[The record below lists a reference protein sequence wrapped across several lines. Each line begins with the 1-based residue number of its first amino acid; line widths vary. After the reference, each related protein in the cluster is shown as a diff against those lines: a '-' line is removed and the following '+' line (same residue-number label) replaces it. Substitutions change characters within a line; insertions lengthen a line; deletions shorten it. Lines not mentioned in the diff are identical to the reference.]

1 MTSDEPEQT
10 RVDAEAPEQEPDEKA
25 TNPWAVASD
34 DPTSARPPRWLVFG
48 SAAFAAAAF
57 VVAVVFGIMWW
68 AASSGDNA
76 DIASSREDAVRV
88 AGQAVTAFTEVDH
101 ENLDEYFNR
110 QKSMATEDFKAQ
122 ITEAEQTYRK
132 AIADAGTKVV
142 STVQDVAVDELN
154 EREGKATALATVS
167 TQVTRGEEQGTKTL
181 RLEVQLIRVDDNGEQ
196 VWKVAQVGDVPVAA
210 TSQ

>member
-1 MTSDEPEQT
+1 M
-10 RVDAEAPEQEPDEKA
+10 
-25 TNPWAVASD
+25 
-34 DPTSARPPRWLVFG
+34 VFG